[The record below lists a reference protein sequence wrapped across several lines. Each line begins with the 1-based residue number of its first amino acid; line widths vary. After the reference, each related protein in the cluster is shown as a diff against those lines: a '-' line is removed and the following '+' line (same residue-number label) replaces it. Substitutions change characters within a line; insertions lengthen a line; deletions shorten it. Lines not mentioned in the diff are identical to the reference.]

1 VIGTL
6 ADRRPEETMKPVAI
20 VTDSCCDLPPEL
32 VERMGITV
40 VPLSFTISGRT
51 YRDGEITSAEF
62 YRLMKAAPELPK
74 TSQPPVGAFM
84 DAYHRALESALEVV
98 SVHISS
104 KLSGTIESAREAARQ
119 IGGQIHLI
127 DSLNL
132 CGGQGLQV
140 LAGARAADAGSPL
153 QAVVRAVESA
163 RERVDMIVGLDS
175 LDNLARGGRIGR
187 VSAFFGGLLNLKV
200 TLTVGEDGAF
210 EPVARTRGTQAA
222 LQQTIDWVA
231 TKMAGRRR
239 GEFAVAHF
247 EQPDCAEWLK
257 DRIETLYDVTGML
270 LVETGPVIAT
280 HCGNGWGV
288 TVLPSE

>member
-84 DAYHRALESALEVV
+84 DAYRRALESASEVV

-104 KLSGTIESAREAARQ
+104 KLSGTWHISSSRTAPS
-119 IGGQIHLI
+119 G
-127 DSLNL
+127 S
-132 CGGQGLQV
+132 
-140 LAGARAADAGSPL
+140 RAASRRCTTSP
-153 QAVVRAVESA
+153 ACSSWRPDPSSPHTAA
-163 RERVDMIVGLDS
+163 T
-175 LDNLARGGRIGR
+175 GG
-187 VSAFFGGLLNLKV
+187 A
-200 TLTVGEDGAF
+200 
-210 EPVARTRGTQAA
+210 
-222 LQQTIDWVA
+222 
-231 TKMAGRRR
+231 
-239 GEFAVAHF
+239 
-247 EQPDCAEWLK
+247 
-257 DRIETLYDVTGML
+257 
-270 LVETGPVIAT
+270 
-280 HCGNGWGV
+280 
-288 TVLPSE
+288 